1 MGKIEVTQEVK
12 LFHDEEYIETM
23 SVLIDTDDEVEPWAI
38 VSLGGEGFSLSLN
51 NLNKL
56 EKLIAKA
63 KKSINK
69 YEEYINIRN

>member
-1 MGKIEVTQEVK
+1 MAKIEVTREVK
-12 LFHDEEYIETM
+12 LFHDEEYTAIM

-56 EKLIAKA
+56 EKLIELAKII
-63 KKSINK
+63 INEK
-69 YEEYINIRN
+69 